1 MRAEQSRAEQSRAEQ
16 SRAEQS
22 RGLYAIDVMKYIMAF
37 CVIAIHTTPLKDIDN
52 DTISRMYE
60 AAVSIA
66 VPFFFLS
73 SGYLI
78 GRKIQNTKEFD
89 DILVERQQRKIIKYY
104 VIWTIVY
111 LPLTILG
118 FCKAGDGFVKS
129 LVQFIRNVFFQGEN
143 YYSWP
148 LWYLLSAIYGLTI
161 LKLLV
166 ESKKETKKF
175 NFYSIAILC
184 FCVFMHFAT
193 DYLVNLNTTNNIV
206 MTVSLILEKTI
217 GKGRLFSGVYYI
229 LLGNMIAKNEY
240 HIDRIY
246 LLAIFTA
253 SYLTVAF
260 TSFFPIKVIMCI
272 TFFLLVISF
281 KATGNGIYFR
291 RTSTI
296 MYYTHMIVFFVLNI
310 IANNEMYG
318 WIGFVV
324 CCVVTNILAYVL
336 NTVKFKNCKLL
347 RMLFGLM
354 TT

>member
-1 MRAEQSRAEQSRAEQ
+1 
-16 SRAEQS
+16 
-22 RGLYAIDVMKYIMAF
+22 
-37 CVIAIHTTPLKDIDN
+37 
-52 DTISRMYE
+52 
-60 AAVSIA
+60 
-66 VPFFFLS
+66 
-73 SGYLI
+73 
-78 GRKIQNTKEFD
+78 
-89 DILVERQQRKIIKYY
+89 
-104 VIWTIVY
+104 
-111 LPLTILG
+111 
-118 FCKAGDGFVKS
+118 
-129 LVQFIRNVFFQGEN
+129 
-143 YYSWP
+143 
-148 LWYLLSAIYGLTI
+148 
-161 LKLLV
+161 
-166 ESKKETKKF
+166 
-175 NFYSIAILC
+175 
-184 FCVFMHFAT
+184 
-193 DYLVNLNTTNNIV
+193 

-229 LLGNMIAKNEY
+229 LLGNMIAKKEY